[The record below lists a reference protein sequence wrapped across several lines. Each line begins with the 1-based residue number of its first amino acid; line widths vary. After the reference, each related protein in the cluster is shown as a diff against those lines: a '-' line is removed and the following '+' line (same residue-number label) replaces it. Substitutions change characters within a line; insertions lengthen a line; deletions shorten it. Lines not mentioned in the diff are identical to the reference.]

1 MKKILL
7 ILGFCLPA
15 IVFAQKGTYTIKGKI
30 ADLNNPATVFLIYD
44 GAINGKATLNN
55 GRFEFSGRV
64 DQTKEAYLTIDTKD
78 TLYTYTNGTKFY
90 VEEGNISINCPDS
103 SLDKAVIT
111 GTENNNVEAKYKA
124 SLQTIETR
132 ENQLETMDTSATE
145 DQKRSPEFLKD
156 LELKNKKL
164 EAERRE
170 VNRKFIIDNPSSI
183 VSLDAL
189 YSSAMYSDY
198 ESIKMLYDQL
208 TPEVK
213 NSPQGVAYAQ
223 ELEKM
228 NTVAIGK
235 IAPDFELLDTAY
247 KSVTLSS
254 FRGKYVLLDFWAS
267 WCPVCRESNPG
278 VVKAYNQYKNKSFT
292 VLSVSLDK
300 QNDRKA
306 WLNAIHHDG
315 LTWTQVSDLKFWS
328 SKVVGLYHL
337 TALPQNFLIDP
348 DGKIIARDL
357 DGEQL
362 SAKLAELFVK

>member
-1 MKKILL
+1 MKKIVL
-7 ILGFCLPA
+7 ILYLCLPT

-30 ADLNNPATVFLIYD
+30 ADLNNPATVFLIYN

-55 GRFEFSGRV
+55 GQFEFNGQI
-64 DQTKEAYLTIDTKD
+64 DQPAEAYLTINTKG
-78 TLYTYTNGTKFY
+78 TSYAYNNGVKFY
-90 VEEGNISINCPDS
+90 VEEGNISITCRDS

-111 GTENNNVEAKYKA
+111 GTKTNNTEDHYKT
-124 SLQTIETR
+124 LLLPIETR
-132 ENQLETMDTSATE
+132 DEQLETMDTSATE
-145 DQKRSPEFLKD
+145 AQKKSPVFLKD
-156 LELKNKKL
+156 LEFQNKKL
-164 EAERRE
+164 EAERKE
-170 VNRKFIIDNPSSI
+170 VNKKFISDNTSSV

-189 YSSAMYSDY
+189 YSYAMYSDY
-198 ESIKMLYDQL
+198 DGIKALYDQL
-208 TPEVK
+208 THEVK
-213 NSPQGVAYAQ
+213 NSASGIAYAQ

-228 NTVAIGK
+228 STVAIGK
-235 IAPDFELLDTAY
+235 IAPDFELSDTSYQRVA
-247 KSVTLSS
+247 LSS
-254 FRGKYVLLDFWAS
+254 LRGKYVLLDFWAS

-278 VVKAYNQYKNKSFT
+278 LVKAYDQYKNKNFT
-292 VLSVSLDK
+292 MLGVSIDK

-315 LTWTQVSDLKFWS
+315 LTWTQVSDLKFWN

-362 SAKLAELFVK
+362 SAKLAELFAK

>member
-1 MKKILL
+1 MKRLLL
-7 ILGFCLPA
+7 IFFLLLTFTA
-15 IVFAQKGTYTIKGKI
+15 FAQEGTFTIKGTIKG
-30 ADLNNPATVFLIYD
+30 LNAPATVFLIYD
-44 GAINGKATLNN
+44 GVINGKATLNN
-55 GRFEFSGRV
+55 GWFEFSGRI

-78 TLYTYTNGTKFY
+78 TSYTYTNGTKFY
-90 VEEGNISINCPDS
+90 VEDGNISINCPDS
-103 SLDKAVIT
+103 SLDKAIIT
-111 GTENNNVEAKYKA
+111 GTENNNTEAKYKA

-132 ENQLETMDTSATE
+132 DNQLETMDTSATE

-170 VNRKFIIDNPSSI
+170 ANRKFIIDNPSSI

-198 ESIKMLYDQL
+198 ESIKMLYEQL

-213 NSPQGVAYAQ
+213 NSPQGLAYAQ

-254 FRGKYVLLDFWAS
+254 LRGKYVLLDFWAS
-267 WCPVCRESNPG
+267 WCSVCRESNPG
-278 VVKAYNQYKNKSFT
+278 VVKAYGQYKDKNFT

-300 QNDRKA
+300 QNDRKT

-315 LTWTQVSDLKFWS
+315 LTWTQVSDLRFWN
-328 SKVVGLYHL
+328 SKVVALYHL
-337 TALPQNFLIDP
+337 TALPQNFLLDP
-348 DGKIIARDL
+348 NGKIIARDL
-357 DGEQL
+357 DSDQL
-362 SAKLAELFVK
+362 STKLADLLDK